1 MKLTLRWCRWTYPKK
16 LILEVTKLREMRSN
30 SLRIT
35 MKNWKNYSDFLRR
48 NICLN
53 VQLLRLANL
62 RLKDPVK
69 VIVSVQCISNV
80 DWGRDMQFCIWA
92 SSWSSGV
99 LDFTTS
105 TVVNSS
111 EIESYDL
118 NLKSSRT
125 GEREDKSL
133 RRQETLIKF
142 HFETLVSTASMI
154 NSSKEW
160 DVRSIQDPLKP
171 STCLKDLL

>member
-1 MKLTLRWCRWTYPKK
+1 MCSASVTLIGGATC
-16 LILEVTKLREMRSN
+16 N
-30 SLRIT
+30 SA
-35 MKNWKNYSDFLRR
+35 FEP
-48 NICLN
+48 
-53 VQLLRLANL
+53 LAEAL
-62 RLKDPVK
+62 VL
-69 VIVSVQCISNV
+69 
-80 DWGRDMQFCIWA
+80 
-92 SSWSSGV
+92 

-142 HFETLVSTASMI
+142 HFETLVSTALII

-160 DVRSIQDPLKP
+160 DSSGL
-171 STCLKDLL
+171 